1 MGNAPLATDTL
12 AGYSADTGSDAR
24 VTSLTGLITIAALP
38 KDNTMYIYRLVLLL
52 VIGIYLFSPAIM
64 DWWIEP
70 MGAWYRPY
78 VLWLI
83 LIIAGMLLQSPRDTD
98 EL

>member
-1 MGNAPLATDTL
+1 
-12 AGYSADTGSDAR
+12 
-24 VTSLTGLITIAALP
+24 
-38 KDNTMYIYRLVLLL
+38 MYIYRLVLLL

-70 MGAWYRPY
+70 QGAWYRPY

-83 LIIAGMLLQSPRDTD
+83 LIIAGMLLQSPKDAD

>member
-1 MGNAPLATDTL
+1 MGHRALATHPV
-12 AGYSADTGSDAR
+12 ARGPADNGPGSG
-24 VTSLTGLITIAALP
+24 VTSQPGLITIAALP
-38 KDNTMYIYRLVLLL
+38 EDNSMYIYRLVLLL

>member
-1 MGNAPLATDTL
+1 
-12 AGYSADTGSDAR
+12 
-24 VTSLTGLITIAALP
+24 
-38 KDNTMYIYRLVLLL
+38 MYIYRLVLLL

-64 DWWIEP
+64 GWWITFGER
-70 MGAWYRPY
+70 WYQPW

-83 LIIAGMLLQSPRDTD
+83 LVVAGYVLQIREHGAEKTLKEHRD

>member
-1 MGNAPLATDTL
+1 
-12 AGYSADTGSDAR
+12 
-24 VTSLTGLITIAALP
+24 
-38 KDNTMYIYRLVLLL
+38 MYIYRLVLLL

-70 MGAWYRPY
+70 QGAWYRPY

-83 LIIAGMLLQSPRDTD
+83 LIITGIVLQSPKDVD

>member
-1 MGNAPLATDTL
+1 
-12 AGYSADTGSDAR
+12 
-24 VTSLTGLITIAALP
+24 VTSQPGVITIESQP
-38 KDNTMYIYRLVLLL
+38 EDVSMYIYRLVLLL

>member
-1 MGNAPLATDTL
+1 
-12 AGYSADTGSDAR
+12 
-24 VTSLTGLITIAALP
+24 
-38 KDNTMYIYRLVLLL
+38 MYIYSLVLQLL
-52 VIGIYLFSPAIM
+52 IGIYLFSPAIM

-70 MGAWYRPY
+70 QGAWYRPY

-83 LIIAGMLLQSPRDTD
+83 LIIAGILLQSPKDAD